1 MYLEGVN
8 AMAAK
13 KDKKKQA
20 QVWRPAT
27 RLVHEGTLR
36 SQFGETSEAI
46 FLNSGYVYDNAEQAE
61 RRFKGDEEGFV
72 YSRYSNP
79 TVDMFEKRMCALE
92 GAEAARGTA
101 SGMAAVNASL
111 FSFLKAGDHVV
122 SARALFGSCRYI
134 VEDLLPRFGVE
145 TTLIDG
151 RDLSAWEA
159 AMRPNTRAVFFE
171 TPTNP
176 VLELVDIEAVSKIAH
191 RAGALV
197 VIDNVFA
204 TPMLQR
210 PMPLGADIVVYSATK
225 HIDGQGRCLGGVV
238 LGTKEFIEDKLHTYL
253 KQTGPSLSPFN
264 AWVLLKAL
272 ETLPL
277 RVERHGASAAAIAD
291 FLAERKEVARVFYPG
306 RDDHPQRELAKRQ
319 MAGGG
324 PMVAFE
330 VKGGKREAF
339 RFMNTL
345 QLFKITNNLGDAK
358 SLVTHPSTTTHQRLK
373 PEQRA
378 ELGIFDR
385 SVRLSI
391 GLEDV
396 EDLKADLDQALR
408 A

>member
-1 MYLEGVN
+1 
-8 AMAAK
+8 MAAK
-13 KDKKKQA
+13 KDKKKQGSA
-20 QVWRPAT
+20 WRPAT

-79 TVDMFEKRMCALE
+79 TVDMFETRMCALE

-145 TTLIDG
+145 TTLVDG

-191 RAGALV
+191 RSGALV
-197 VIDNVFA
+197 VVDNVFA
-204 TPMLQR
+204 TPLLQR
-210 PMPLGADIVVYSATK
+210 PIPLGVDIVVYSATK

-238 LGTKEFIEDKLHTYL
+238 MGTKDFIEEKLHTYL

-264 AWVLLKAL
+264 AWVLLKGL

-277 RVERHGASAAAIAD
+277 RVERHGASAVAIAD

-339 RFMNTL
+339 RLMNAL
-345 QLFKITNNLGDAK
+345 HIFKISNNLGDAK
-358 SLVTHPSTTTHQRLK
+358 SLVTHPATTTHQRLS
-373 PEQRA
+373 PEVRA

-408 A
+408 ASK

>member
-1 MYLEGVN
+1 
-8 AMAAK
+8 MAAK
-13 KDKKKQA
+13 KDKKKQG
-20 QVWRPAT
+20 QPWRPAT

-46 FLNSGYVYDNAEQAE
+46 FLNSGYVYDSAEQAE

-79 TVDMFEKRMCALE
+79 TVAMFETRMCALE
-92 GAEAARGTA
+92 GAKAARGTA
-101 SGMAAVNASL
+101 SGMAAVTASL
-111 FSFLKAGDHVV
+111 FCFLKAGDHVV

-176 VLELVDIEAVSKIAH
+176 VLELVDIEAVAKIAH
-191 RAGALV
+191 KAGALV
-197 VIDNVFA
+197 VVDNVFA

-238 LGTKEFIEDKLHTYL
+238 LGTKDFIEDKLHTYL

-264 AWVLLKAL
+264 AWVLLKGL

-277 RVERHGASAAAIAD
+277 RVERHCASAAAIAD
-291 FLAERKEVARVFYPG
+291 FLSERKDVARVFYPG
-306 RDDHPQRELAKRQ
+306 RADHPQAALAKRQ

-330 VKGGKREAF
+330 VRGGKREAF
-339 RFMNTL
+339 RFMNAL
-345 QLFKITNNLGDAK
+345 KIFKISNNLGDAK
-358 SLVTHPSTTTHQRLK
+358 SLVTHPATTTHQRLT

-385 SVRLSI
+385 SIRLSI

-396 EDLKADLDQALR
+396 EDLKDDLDQALR

>member
-1 MYLEGVN
+1 
-8 AMAAK
+8 MAAK
-13 KDKKKQA
+13 KDKKKQG

-134 VEDLLPRFGVE
+134 VEDLLPRFGVQ

-191 RAGALV
+191 GRRARGDRQCV
-197 VIDNVFA
+197 RD
-204 TPMLQR
+204 T
-210 PMPLGADIVVYSATK
+210 D
-225 HIDGQGRCLGGVV
+225 
-238 LGTKEFIEDKLHTYL
+238 
-253 KQTGPSLSPFN
+253 
-264 AWVLLKAL
+264 
-272 ETLPL
+272 
-277 RVERHGASAAAIAD
+277 AAAAD
-291 FLAERKEVARVFYPG
+291 TARRRHRG
-306 RDDHPQRELAKRQ
+306 L
-319 MAGGG
+319 
-324 PMVAFE
+324 
-330 VKGGKREAF
+330 F
-339 RFMNTL
+339 R
-345 QLFKITNNLGDAK
+345 
-358 SLVTHPSTTTHQRLK
+358 
-373 PEQRA
+373 
-378 ELGIFDR
+378 
-385 SVRLSI
+385 
-391 GLEDV
+391 
-396 EDLKADLDQALR
+396 DQAYRRPGKVPRRRGVGHQGLHR
-408 A
+408 G

>member
-1 MYLEGVN
+1 
-8 AMAAK
+8 MAAK
-13 KDKKKQA
+13 KDKKQA
-20 QVWRPAT
+20 QPWRPAT

-46 FLNSGYVYDNAEQAE
+46 FLNSGYVYDSAEQAE

-79 TVDMFEKRMCALE
+79 TVAMFETRMCALE
-92 GAEAARGTA
+92 GAKAARGTA
-101 SGMAAVNASL
+101 SGMAAVTASL
-111 FSFLKAGDHVV
+111 FCFLKAGDHVV

-176 VLELVDIEAVSKIAH
+176 VLELVDIEAVAKIAH
-191 RAGALV
+191 KAGALV
-197 VIDNVFA
+197 VVDNVFA

-238 LGTKEFIEDKLHTYL
+238 LGTKDFIEDKLHTYL

-264 AWVLLKAL
+264 AWVLLKGL

-277 RVERHGASAAAIAD
+277 RVERHCASAAAIAD
-291 FLAERKEVARVFYPG
+291 FLSERKDVARVFYPG
-306 RDDHPQRELAKRQ
+306 RADHPQAALAKRQ

-324 PMVAFE
+324 PIVAFE
-330 VKGGKREAF
+330 VRGGKRDAF
-339 RFMNTL
+339 RFMNAL
-345 QLFKITNNLGDAK
+345 KIFKISNNLGDAK
-358 SLVTHPSTTTHQRLK
+358 SLVTHPATTTHQRLT

-385 SVRLSI
+385 SIRLSI

-396 EDLKADLDQALR
+396 DDLAADLDQALR

>member
-1 MYLEGVN
+1 
-8 AMAAK
+8 MAAK
-13 KDKKKQA
+13 KDKKDGA
-20 QVWRPAT
+20 HAWRPAT

-46 FLNSGYVYDNAEQAE
+46 FLNSGYVYTSAEQAE
-61 RRFKGDEEGFV
+61 ARFKGNEEGFV
-72 YSRYSNP
+72 YSRYANP
-79 TVDMFEKRMCALE
+79 TVAMFEARMCALE
-92 GAEAARGTA
+92 GAERARGTA
-101 SGMAAVNASL
+101 SGMAAVAASL
-111 FSFLKAGDHVV
+111 MANLKAGDHLV
-122 SARALFGSCRYI
+122 SARALFGSCRYV
-134 VEDLLPRFGVE
+134 VEDLLPRFGIE

-151 RDLSAWEA
+151 RDLGAWER
-159 AMRPNTRAVFFE
+159 AMKRNTRVVFFE
-171 TPTNP
+171 SPTNP
-176 VLELVDIEAVSKIAH
+176 VLELVDIEGVAKIAH
-191 RAGALV
+191 KAGAV
-197 VIDNVFA
+197 VVVDNVFA
-204 TPMLQR
+204 TPLLQR

-238 LGTKEFIEDKLHTYL
+238 LGNKEFIEEKLHNYL
-253 KQTGPSLSPFN
+253 KHTGPSLSPFN
-264 AWVLLKAL
+264 AWVLLKGL

-306 RDDHPQRELAKRQ
+306 RADHPQVELAKSQ

-324 PMVAFE
+324 PLVALE

-339 RFMNTL
+339 GFMNAL
-345 QLFKITNNLGDAK
+345 QIFKISNNLGDAK
-358 SLVTHPSTTTHQRLK
+358 SLATHPATTTHQRLN

-396 EDLKADLDQALR
+396 EDLEADLDQAL
-408 A
+408 AAAK